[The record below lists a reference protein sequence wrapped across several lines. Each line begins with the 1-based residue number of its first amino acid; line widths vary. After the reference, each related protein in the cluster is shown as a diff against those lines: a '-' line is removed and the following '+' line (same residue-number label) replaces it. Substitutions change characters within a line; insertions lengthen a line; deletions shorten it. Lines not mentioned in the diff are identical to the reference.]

1 MAKMKIAIPMSKI
14 SSSILNTTFWMIIIL
29 KLAITTIILQM
40 EKKIPELEDSTIVL
54 WSLNNKLEL
63 NIENYVDDIS
73 TTQEFQI

>member
-1 MAKMKIAIPMSKI
+1 
-14 SSSILNTTFWMIIIL
+14 
-29 KLAITTIILQM
+29 M